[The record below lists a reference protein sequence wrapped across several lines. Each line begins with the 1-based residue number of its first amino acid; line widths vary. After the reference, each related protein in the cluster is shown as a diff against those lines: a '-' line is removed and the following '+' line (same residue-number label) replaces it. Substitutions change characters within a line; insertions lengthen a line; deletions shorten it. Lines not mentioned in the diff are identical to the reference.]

1 MLAEREAVI
10 MKTQKVNFGF
20 RLSEELLKKLRYIA
34 KQDCRSTSSMI
45 RVLIYDYVA
54 AFERK
59 HGKIS

>member
-1 MLAEREAVI
+1 
-10 MKTQKVNFGF
+10 MKKPTANFGF
-20 RLSEELLKKLRYIA
+20 RIPAELLQKLRYIA

-54 AFERK
+54 AFERE